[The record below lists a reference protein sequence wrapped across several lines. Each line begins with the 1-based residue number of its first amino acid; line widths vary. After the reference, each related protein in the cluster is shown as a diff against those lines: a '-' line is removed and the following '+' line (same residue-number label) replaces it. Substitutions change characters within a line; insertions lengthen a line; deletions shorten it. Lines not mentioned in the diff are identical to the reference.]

1 MWFGNEGYF
10 AIKEGLAEYYR
21 REFSAGRFPQIFP
34 EKGKLMEL
42 YAADIITK
50 DEVNR
55 YTPVSAQEEKSG
67 LIAVLSVSGVM
78 TKQGQAC
85 AYGTEQIANQIDAV
99 NADPR
104 ISAMVIKWDTPGGE
118 VSGTK
123 SLATTIRDSP
133 KVVVGFVAKADSA
146 GYWGVS
152 QSKEIVLEDS
162 ADAETGSI
170 GVYGITIDQTKALDQ
185 AGVSVKIIRADGSED
200 KALDNPYEPM
210 TDAVLA
216 EKKATLNAIR
226 EEFVSMVKAGRP
238 NIAEDVF
245 SGKVFRAKEALKRNM
260 VDSIGTLQDAIKR
273 ADFLSRKQAR
283 QMQLNQSNNNNKAE
297 EMGFFKDFFAKHQ
310 PADAAAAEAL
320 ADQEIAQ
327 KDEKITA
334 LAGEVSA
341 KDGRINELQARI
353 QELEPKAQEYDK
365 IKADYEANA
374 QYVQNLK
381 DAGINPPKSGI
392 DANSDGAKKLK
403 SYEAA
408 PWNARAMEL
417 QGK

>member
-21 REFSAGRFPQIFP
+21 REFSAGRFPQIMP

-42 YAADIITK
+42 YVADIITK

-55 YTPVSAQEEKSG
+55 YTPVSVQEAKSG
-67 LIAVLSVSGVM
+67 MIAVLSVSGVM

-118 VSGTK
+118 VAGTK
-123 SLATTIRDSP
+123 ALATTIRDSP
-133 KVVVGFVAKADSA
+133 KVIVGYVSRADSA

-200 KALDNPYEPM
+200 KALENPYEPM

-226 EEFVSMVKAGRP
+226 AEFVGMVKAGRP

-283 QMQLNQSNNNNKAE
+283 QTQLNQSNNNNKAE
-297 EMGFFKDFFAKHQ
+297 EMGFFNELFAKHK
-310 PADAAAAEAL
+310 PTDAAAAEAL

-327 KDEKITA
+327 KDEKINVLT
-334 LAGEVSA
+334 GEVSA
-341 KDGRINELQARI
+341 KDVKINELQAKV
-353 QELEPKAQEYDK
+353 QELEPKASKYDE

-374 QYVQNLK
+374 QYVKNLK
-381 DAGINPPKSGI
+381 DAGIMPPVTGT
-392 DANSDGAKKLK
+392 DANSDSAKKLK